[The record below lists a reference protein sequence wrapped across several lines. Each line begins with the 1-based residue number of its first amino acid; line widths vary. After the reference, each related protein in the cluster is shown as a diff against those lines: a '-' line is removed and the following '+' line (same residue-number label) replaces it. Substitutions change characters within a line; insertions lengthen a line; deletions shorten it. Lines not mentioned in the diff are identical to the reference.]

1 MEDLVNLLSK
11 FIRLVAIRLP
21 DDVYNALKEL
31 SSKENSCW
39 GKEVYSI
46 MFDNI
51 RLALEKNVPVCQ
63 DTGVLMFF
71 VDAGADFPYLNVLPD
86 AIHAATVR
94 ATEEVPLRPNV
105 VEPFIEKNTGNNVG
119 TRLPWIEWN
128 ILPDTSYADI
138 TLYLAGGGTSL
149 TGQAK
154 VLPPAS
160 GFKGVIEFVL
170 EVVSSYGLNACPP
183 FLVGVGLGT
192 TVETAAI
199 LSKRALLRPIGS
211 RNADPKAAFLEKIL
225 YDKINGLEIG
235 PQGLGGSTTAFAV
248 HVEYSARH
256 PATLAVGVST
266 GCWAHRRGTIR
277 LKSDLSY
284 ELPSYE
290 GVEL

>member
-51 RLALEKNVPVCQ
+51 KLALEKNVPVCQ

-86 AIHAATVR
+86 AIHAATIR
-94 ATEEVPLRPNV
+94 ATEEAPLRPNV
-105 VEPFIEKNTGNNVG
+105 VEPFTEKNTGNNVG

-128 ILPDTSYADI
+128 ILPNTSYSNI

-170 EVVSSYGLNACPP
+170 EVISSYGLNACPP

-211 RNADPKAAFLEKIL
+211 RNPDPNAASLEKIL

-235 PQGLGGSTTAFAV
+235 PQGLGGSTTALAV

-266 GCWAHRRGTIR
+266 GCWAHRRGTMR